1 MARVRMNGYVISDD
15 YGPLYEK
22 YGYSVI
28 YPNSVRKA
36 IEENPKGED
45 LILEINSGGGSVFSG
60 FEIFSILR
68 SAKCNTIAEIQSLA
82 GSAASTIACGC
93 NRVLMS
99 PVGQMMIHD
108 PVTGTY
114 GNIRDH
120 KESTQA
126 LTAIK
131 ESILNGYVQRCGEK
145 ATRSKLAD
153 LMSKETWLPAQQAVE
168 LGLADG
174 ILYADETDP
183 AVMVNAA
190 QDGFRSYVNSC
201 SGLPPVEDLLARE
214 QAENGSNPTES
225 NPTGEVPDNT
235 NDAWKA
241 EAALAIEKER
251 FI

>member
-1 MARVRMNGYVISDD
+1 MSRLKMNGYIIDDD

-28 YPNSVRKA
+28 YPNAVRTA
-36 IEENPKGED
+36 IENNPEGED

-60 FEIFSILR
+60 FEIFSILK

-93 NRVLMS
+93 KQVLMS

-131 ESILNGYVQRCGEK
+131 ESILNGYAQRCGDK
-145 ATRSKLAD
+145 ATRAKLAD

-174 ILYADETDP
+174 ILYAGETDP
-183 AVMVNAA
+183 AAIVNAA
-190 QDGFRSYVNSC
+190 QVGFREYVNSC
-201 SGLPPVEDLLARE
+201 SVLPPIEDLLARE
-214 QAENGSNPTES
+214 QHSPGSNPT
-225 NPTGEVPDNT
+225 GKAPDNK

>member
-1 MARVRMNGYVISDD
+1 MSRLKMNGYIIDDD

-28 YPNSVRKA
+28 YPNAVRTA
-36 IEENPKGED
+36 IENNPEGED

-68 SAKCNTIAEIQSLA
+68 SAKCNTVAEIQSLA

-93 NRVLMS
+93 RKVLMS

-108 PVTGTY
+108 PATVTV

-126 LTAIK
+126 LNAIK
-131 ESILNGYVQRCGEK
+131 ESILNGYAQRCGDK
-145 ATRSKLAD
+145 ATRAKLAD
-153 LMSKETWLPAQQAVE
+153 LMSRETWLPAH
-168 LGLADG
+168 
-174 ILYADETDP
+174 P
-183 AVMVNAA
+183 AAMVNAA
-190 QDGFRSYVNSC
+190 QAGFRDYVNSC
-201 SGLPPVEDLLARE
+201 VGLPPIEDLLARE
-214 QAENGSNPTES
+214 QPKNGSNPT
-225 NPTGEVPDNT
+225 GEAPDNT

>member
-1 MARVRMNGYVISDD
+1 MARLKMNGYVIDDD

-28 YPNSVRKA
+28 YPNAVRAA
-36 IEENPKGED
+36 IENNPEGED

-68 SAKCNTIAEIQSLA
+68 SAKCNTVAEIQSLA

-93 NRVLMS
+93 KQVLMS

-145 ATRSKLAD
+145 ATRAKLAD
-153 LMSKETWLPAQQAVE
+153 LMSKETWLPAQQAIE

-174 ILYADETDP
+174 ILYADEPDP
-183 AVMVNAA
+183 TVMVNAA
-190 QDGFRSYVNSC
+190 QHGFRNYVNSC
-201 SGLPPVEDLLARE
+201 SGLPPIEDLLARE
-214 QAENGSNPTES
+214 QAKNGSNH
-225 NPTGEVPDNT
+225 TGEAPDKT